1 MPLEV
6 RRRGKESV
14 QSLIYRFT
22 KAIRESGILLRARE
36 TRFRQRPLNKR
47 ARKEKALHRLKLQKH
62 YEKLKKLGLLED

>member
-1 MPLEV
+1 VALEV
-6 RRRGKESV
+6 RRKEKESV

-36 TRFRQRPLNKR
+36 RRFRQRPLNKR
-47 ARKEKALHRLKLQKH
+47 ARKEKALRRLELQKH